1 MKNCHSYGSNTTMK
15 CEGLF
20 NYLQTIQRRHFKQ
33 VCTERSWWILN
44 GGLASADLAMDLE
57 SLWER
62 GEWAAD

>member
-20 NYLQTIQRRHFKQ
+20 NYLQTIQGRHFKQ
-33 VCTERSWWILN
+33 VCTERSWCILN
-44 GGLASADLAMDLE
+44 GLVSGDLAMDLE
-57 SLWER
+57 SLCER